1 MGKKK
6 ILMVV
11 GGISKNSLNQKLGK
25 AMQDLAPSDFELM
38 TADISKLPFF
48 NQDIENDPPEV
59 VRNWKNLIK
68 EAQAVLFVTPEYNR
82 SLPGVLKNAIDWGSR
97 PYGQNLWNGK
107 PGGVMGASIGNI
119 GTFGAQHHLRQV
131 CAYLNID
138 VMGQPE
144 FYFNASKS
152 FNEQG
157 QLTDES
163 SKKFITEYWS
173 AFKGHLQKLGL
184 E

>member
-1 MGKKK
+1 MGTKK
-6 ILMVV
+6 ILTVV
-11 GGISKNSLNQKLGK
+11 GGISKDSLNQKLFK
-25 AMQDLAPSDFELM
+25 AVKELAPKDFELVS
-38 TADISKLPFF
+38 TDLSKLPFF
-48 NQDIENDPPEV
+48 SQDIENDPPEV
-59 VRNWKNLIK
+59 VRNWKNQIK
-68 EAQAVLFVTPEYNR
+68 EANAVLFITPEYNR
-82 SLPGVLKNAIDWGSR
+82 SIPGVLKNAIDWGSR

-107 PGGVMGASIGNI
+107 PGGVMGASVGNI

-144 FYFNASKS
+144 FYFNGSKAFS
-152 FNEQG
+152 DQG

-163 SKKFITEYWS
+163 TKKFISEYW
-173 AFKGHLQKLGL
+173 AAYKGHLQKLGI